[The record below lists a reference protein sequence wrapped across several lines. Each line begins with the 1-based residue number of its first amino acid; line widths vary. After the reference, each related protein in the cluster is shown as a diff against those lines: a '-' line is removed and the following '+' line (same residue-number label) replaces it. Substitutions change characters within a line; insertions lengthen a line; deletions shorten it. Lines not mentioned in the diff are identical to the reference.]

1 MCDRLQKKP
10 YCRIPVQSDVK
21 KAMPAIFKTF
31 CREAPDHVAKAKP
44 VHDAPPQ
51 QVPKAYWR

>member
-1 MCDRLQKKP
+1 
-10 YCRIPVQSDVK
+10 VQSDVK